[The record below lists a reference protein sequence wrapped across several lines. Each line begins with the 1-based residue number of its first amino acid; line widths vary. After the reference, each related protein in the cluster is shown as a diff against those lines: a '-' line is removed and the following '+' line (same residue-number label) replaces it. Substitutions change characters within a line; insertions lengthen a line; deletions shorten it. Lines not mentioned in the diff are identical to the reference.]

1 MDNFP
6 IHMSIE
12 RDGKT
17 FVPLLD
23 NECIYFLYIYFWY
36 STIFEYIDAANN
48 KDNLI
53 LDKEKNKRIR
63 MRDIDIERDE
73 SQTMMGINM
82 EDVEE
87 NLDLQEVTFEIGNED
102 ELKYN
107 LAKIIL
113 FFVNMEQQD
122 KPTLM
127 SYDEIKK
134 KTYKQKLIEKKKIT
148 DYLGSFDD
156 KFD

>member
-1 MDNFP
+1 
-6 IHMSIE
+6 
-12 RDGKT
+12 
-17 FVPLLD
+17 
-23 NECIYFLYIYFWY
+23 
-36 STIFEYIDAANN
+36 
-48 KDNLI
+48 
-53 LDKEKNKRIR
+53 

-87 NLDLQEVTFEIGNED
+87 NSDLKEVTFEIGNED

-134 KTYKQKLIEKKKIT
+134 KTYKQKLIEKRK
-148 DYLGSFDD
+148 
-156 KFD
+156 